1 MIGAAPQHLLQAVV
15 LSHCAGAVSL
25 DGESP
30 GTVDFGLPLNGRF
43 DGLDSA
49 LLDGVV
55 DVEDDP
61 AGSVR
66 LRVGVAEDLWAQQS

>member
-1 MIGAAPQHLLQAVV
+1 M
-15 LSHCAGAVSL
+15 LSHCAEVVFWG
-25 DGESP
+25 GEPP

-66 LRVGVAEDLWAQQS
+66 LHVGVAEDLWAQQS

>member
-43 DGLDSA
+43 DGI
-49 LLDGVV
+49 G
-55 DVEDDP
+55 
-61 AGSVR
+61 
-66 LRVGVAEDLWAQQS
+66 